1 MENEW
6 GNRIYILIKTLKLEL
21 VQIRKTMAPF
31 LLVYSSNI
39 LVYIFSPFF
48 TLWWM
53 EVEGGMVFTKIYFD
67 EFSLSFDNIIILENK
82 YLISSF

>member
-1 MENEW
+1 
-6 GNRIYILIKTLKLEL
+6 
-21 VQIRKTMAPF
+21 MAPF

-53 EVEGGMVFTKIYFD
+53 EVEGDMVFTKIYFD

-82 YLISSF
+82 YLISR